1 MELNYIII
9 ALIGLVILIILI
21 LIMRNK
27 APQQQYLPTG
37 QMAMVSE
44 DLYQS
49 VKAQNEVLQK
59 QLAEKEIEIRKWMSA
74 VATAQQEAVF
84 LKQKIAENEAQS
96 SDLQQQL
103 TLQFEQIANR
113 MLEAKGNALSVQQNQ
128 QLGHLLQPLQI
139 KLREFQQDLNQKFLE
154 ESKEK
159 VSLRKEIEQLRDLNV
174 QLSSDAINLTSAL
187 KGQSK
192 VQGDWGEYQ
201 LELILEKA
209 GLLKGIHFFAQ
220 LSLLDD
226 DGHQKRPDFIIQLPD
241 QKHLIID
248 SKVSLTAFE
257 RYHNAQD
264 PEERKMHLKAHI
276 DSMRKHVDQLSKKNY
291 TQLHQITSPDYLL
304 LFVPLEGAFSSAAHA
319 DPELFTDALERNIV
333 LVTSTSLVAT
343 MRTVSHIW
351 KQEKQARSVQ
361 EIARQSGLLYDKF
374 VGFVDDL
381 KTVGQ
386 RLDSAQ
392 SAWHDAYNKL
402 SNSSKFGDTLV
413 GRAEKIRAL
422 GARNSKMLSPEL
434 TQQDE
439 ENEIV

>member
-1 MELNYIII
+1 MDIYYIII
-9 ALIGLVILIILI
+9 ALIILLIVVTILVLL
-21 LIMRNK
+21 RPK
-27 APQQQYLPTG
+27 PAQQQYLPTS
-37 QMAMVSE
+37 QVPMVSE

-49 VKAQNEVLQK
+49 VKAQNDTLQK
-59 QLAEKEIEIRKWMSA
+59 QLTEKEAEIRNWMSA
-74 VATAQQEAVF
+74 STAAQQETGF
-84 LKQKIAENEAQS
+84 LKEKLAENNTQA
-96 SDLQQQL
+96 SDLQHQM

-113 MLEAKGNALSVQQNQ
+113 MLEAKGNTLSNQQQQ
-128 QLGHLLQPLQI
+128 QLGHLLQPLQHKI
-139 KLREFQQDLNQKFLE
+139 REFQQDMNQKFLE

-209 GLLKGIHFFAQ
+209 GLLKGVHFHAQ

-248 SKVSLTAFE
+248 AKVSLTAFE

-276 DSMRKHVDQLSKKNY
+276 DSMRRHVDQLSKKNY
-291 TQLHQITSPDYLL
+291 THLHQISSPDYLL
-304 LFVPLEGAFSSAAHA
+304 LFVPLEGAFSSATLA
-319 DPELFTDALERNIV
+319 DPDMFTDALSRNV
-333 LVTSTSLVAT
+333 VMVTSQSLVAT

-374 VGFVDDL
+374 VGFVEDL
-381 KTVGQ
+381 KTVGT

-402 SNSSKFGDTLV
+402 SNSSKYGDTLV

-422 GARNSKMLSPEL
+422 GARNSKLLSPEL
-434 TQQDE
+434 IQDE
-439 ENEIV
+439 EELIS